1 MMLTKPR
8 PTEETK
14 EAPSVQKPESSKP
27 KSSTDAVEDLERRL
41 ALLGGASSSTLPP
54 PEVSAGVDLQ
64 DAPLLAAKAPPISHA
79 APPVEAVGVGVPL
92 KGGKSALLARIMAAQ
107 ERAKFA
113 GQKQASEMDQ
123 HPVTSEQVMKD
134 PPPPDFDDAFL
145 PIPTTKIQET
155 APPPSFDMFA
165 MQQMQMLP
173 PPSLSDPAVV
183 PSAPAFDLLDV
194 SQPAS
199 TLPTQSSSFGG
210 FEQLMSPPPPTA
222 LSPEEVIIMGME
234 GLSADERKAL
244 LDEQRTIMDQIEKE
258 KAANEAAIAEAAAD
272 DFDQRSAPAV
282 AQIAGGGATKAR
294 MPVTTSGKQKPGSRK
309 VDLGGGNEVALHGPE
324 KTRSA
329 IKDGTAILVQCMN
342 CESWM
347 QVTAHATL
355 MYCPVCAVVSPV
367 EVQSAV
373 CTREEALQL
382 TMDRRMAEQMQK
394 EEYEAVNREEV
405 AGGPAAAAT
414 TKIAEE
420 EASWWDT
427 VSNMFSIKSET
438 LQPTPQIQRPLL
450 RGEVGVSLPPGASKS
465 AGGLSPTRNDI
476 QSIDFTD
483 SNDERDGLLG
493 NGGGGRARVAERKPM
508 FSCVV
513 DSVAN
518 AGTYLGSALTTHT
531 LSEDDE
537 GNVHGV
543 DASSLLAVSTV
554 SRETDYKPL

>member
-222 LSPEEVIIMGME
+222 LSPEEEIIMGME
-234 GLSADERKAL
+234 GLSAEERKAL

-324 KTRSA
+324 KNSFS
-329 IKDGTAILVQCMN
+329 DQ
-342 CESWM
+342 
-347 QVTAHATL
+347 
-355 MYCPVCAVVSPV
+355 
-367 EVQSAV
+367 
-373 CTREEALQL
+373 
-382 TMDRRMAEQMQK
+382 RR
-394 EEYEAVNREEV
+394 NRY
-405 AGGPAAAAT
+405 P
-414 TKIAEE
+414 
-420 EASWWDT
+420 
-427 VSNMFSIKSET
+427 
-438 LQPTPQIQRPLL
+438 
-450 RGEVGVSLPPGASKS
+450 
-465 AGGLSPTRNDI
+465 
-476 QSIDFTD
+476 
-483 SNDERDGLLG
+483 
-493 NGGGGRARVAERKPM
+493 
-508 FSCVV
+508 C
-513 DSVAN
+513 SVHE
-518 AGTYLGSALTTHT
+518 L
-531 LSEDDE
+531 
-537 GNVHGV
+537 
-543 DASSLLAVSTV
+543 
-554 SRETDYKPL
+554 